1 MGREGN
7 LFMVIFLIVISFI
20 IHLIVILTG
29 FIMYSNIQKKQ
40 SNAEEVALLLE
51 EYLKEIKHE
60 NSRLLQ
66 QVESEQNK
74 RMTNHT
80 SLMKDKE
87 AIENIDEKSDE
98 TSPTYTEFVETKVK
112 KDDTYDLS
120 LQAQVLQLHSD
131 GQSIE
136 QIARTLNCG
145 KTEVELYIQM
155 NKK

>member
-1 MGREGN
+1 
-7 LFMVIFLIVISFI
+7 MVIFLIVISFI